1 MFRLSREV
9 RQAFRGALTEDIV
22 MAFARRY
29 HDEGV
34 MHALANKVG
43 MKHTDDDVYLSGQL
57 WNYSSFEPDV
67 DRANFIHIRTKVT
80 PQGPKR
86 QKIENYYD
94 LVERGLIKK

>member
-9 RQAFRGALTEDIV
+9 RQKFREALTEDIL

-34 MHALANKVG
+34 MHCLANKLG
-43 MKHTDDDVYLSGQL
+43 MKHTDEEMYLNGQT

-67 DRANFIHIRTKVT
+67 DKANFIHIRTKVT

-86 QKIENYYD
+86 EKIKNYYD
-94 LVERGLIKK
+94 LVHRGLI